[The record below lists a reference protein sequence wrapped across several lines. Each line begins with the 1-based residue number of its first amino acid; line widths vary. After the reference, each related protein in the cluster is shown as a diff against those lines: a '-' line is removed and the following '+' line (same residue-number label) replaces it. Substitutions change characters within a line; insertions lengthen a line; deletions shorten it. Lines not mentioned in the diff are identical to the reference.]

1 MKIGKEEMLIIKY
14 REERNARREREL
26 AEHLSSPRTE
36 EEMLERIFAVKGLNE
51 AARADSRSFALEN
64 FAV

>member
-1 MKIGKEEMLIIKY
+1 MKSGKEEMLIIKY

-26 AEHLSSPRTE
+26 AERLSSSCTD

-51 AARADSRSFALEN
+51 AARAENRSFALEN